1 MKNKIILICGD
12 PNSINSEIIYKSWN
26 KLNINVKRSTY
37 LIGNYDLLKKQFKK
51 LKIKIKISEVKDIN
65 DQKTFNGLKILNVKL
80 KFKDPF
86 KVKFIDSSKYVK
98 KCLNLGH
105 QLASNKKN
113 IKGIINC
120 AIDKKLLKNKGVTEF
135 LAFKNGIKNNSEVM
149 MIYNKRFSVVPLT
162 THIKI
167 KKVSKNL
174 TKKLIEAK
182 IKTLNKFYFRIFKK
196 RVKIGILGLN
206 PHNSELS
213 ISSEEKLTIIPA
225 IKSLKKIKINVSG
238 PIVSDTAFVEI
249 YKKFDV
255 IVGMYHDQVLIPF
268 KALFH
273 FDAINITLGLKY
285 PRVSPDHGTAVDLI
299 GKMKANPS
307 SLIKCLNFINKIN
320 K

>member
-1 MKNKIILICGD
+1 MKKIVIVGGD
-12 PNSINSEIIYKSWN
+12 PNSINSEIIYKCWK
-26 KLNINVKRSTY
+26 KLSKKIKKRIF
-37 LIGNYDLLKKQFKK
+37 LISNYQLISEQLKK
-51 LKIKIKISEVKDIN
+51 LKYSIKLTKVKSIN
-65 DQKTFNGLKILNVKL
+65 DGRNDDSLKVIDIKL

-120 AIDKKLLKNKGVTEF
+120 AMDKKLLKNKGVTEF
-135 LAFKNGIKNNSEVM
+135 SAFKNGIINSNM

-167 KKVSKNL
+167 KKVFKNL

-268 KALFH
+268 SVVS
-273 FDAINITLGLKY
+273 FDAITL
-285 PRVSPDHGTAVDLI
+285 R
-299 GKMKANPS
+299 
-307 SLIKCLNFINKIN
+307 
-320 K
+320 

>member
-86 KVKFIDSSKYVK
+86 KLKFIDSSKYVK

-135 LAFKNGIKNNSEVM
+135 LAFKMVLRTIQ
-149 MIYNKRFSVVPLT
+149 
-162 THIKI
+162 
-167 KKVSKNL
+167 
-174 TKKLIEAK
+174 KL
-182 IKTLNKFYFRIFKK
+182 
-196 RVKIGILGLN
+196 
-206 PHNSELS
+206 
-213 ISSEEKLTIIPA
+213 
-225 IKSLKKIKINVSG
+225 
-238 PIVSDTAFVEI
+238 
-249 YKKFDV
+249 
-255 IVGMYHDQVLIPF
+255 
-268 KALFH
+268 
-273 FDAINITLGLKY
+273 
-285 PRVSPDHGTAVDLI
+285 
-299 GKMKANPS
+299 
-307 SLIKCLNFINKIN
+307 
-320 K
+320 

>member
-1 MKNKIILICGD
+1 M
-12 PNSINSEIIYKSWN
+12 
-26 KLNINVKRSTY
+26 
-37 LIGNYDLLKKQFKK
+37 FK
-51 LKIKIKISEVKDIN
+51 
-65 DQKTFNGLKILNVKL
+65 FR
-80 KFKDPF
+80 
-86 KVKFIDSSKYVK
+86 
-98 KCLNLGH
+98 H

-213 ISSEEKLTIIPA
+213 ISLRK
-225 IKSLKKIKINVSG
+225 N
-238 PIVSDTAFVEI
+238 
-249 YKKFDV
+249 
-255 IVGMYHDQVLIPF
+255 
-268 KALFH
+268 
-273 FDAINITLGLKY
+273 
-285 PRVSPDHGTAVDLI
+285 
-299 GKMKANPS
+299 
-307 SLIKCLNFINKIN
+307 
-320 K
+320 